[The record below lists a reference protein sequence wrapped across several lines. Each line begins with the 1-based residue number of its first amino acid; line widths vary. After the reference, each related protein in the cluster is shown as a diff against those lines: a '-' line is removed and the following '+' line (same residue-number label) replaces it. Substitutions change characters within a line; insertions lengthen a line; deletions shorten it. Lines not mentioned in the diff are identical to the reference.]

1 MNFELLNKM
10 GLSNIDYSYL
20 FIGLAAI
27 LFLLLIILIVQMI
40 QFNKL
45 KKKYN
50 TFMGGKEAKTLEEKL
65 DKIIE
70 ENKYIRDLSEENKK
84 DIKRIVKE
92 KELCF
97 NRVGIKKYDA
107 FKQMG
112 GNLSFSV
119 CLLNERKDGY
129 IINSVHSSEG
139 CYTYIKEIKSGICE
153 LELSNEEKEVLTEAT
168 K

>member
-1 MNFELLNKM
+1 
-10 GLSNIDYSYL
+10 
-20 FIGLAAI
+20 
-27 LFLLLIILIVQMI
+27 
-40 QFNKL
+40 
-45 KKKYN
+45 
-50 TFMGGKEAKTLEEKL
+50 MGGKEAKTLEEKL

-119 CLLNERKDGY
+119 CLLNER
-129 IINSVHSSEG
+129 
-139 CYTYIKEIKSGICE
+139 
-153 LELSNEEKEVLTEAT
+153 
-168 K
+168 

>member
-20 FIGLAAI
+20 FIALAAI

-139 CYTYIKEIKSGICE
+139 CYTYIKEIKSGLCE
-153 LELSNEEKEVLTEAT
+153 LELSNEEKEALTEAT

>member
-27 LFLLLIILIVQMI
+27 LFFLLIILIVQMI

-92 KELCF
+92 KEICF

-153 LELSNEEKEVLTEAT
+153 LELSNEEKEALTEAT
-168 K
+168 N

>member
-20 FIGLAAI
+20 FIALAAI

-139 CYTYIKEIKSGICE
+139 CYTYIKEIKSGLCE
-153 LELSNEEKEVLTEAT
+153 LELSNEEKEALTEAT
-168 K
+168 N

>member
-70 ENKYIRDLSEENKK
+70 ENKYIKDLSEENKK

-139 CYTYIKEIKSGICE
+139 CYTYIKEIKSGLCE
-153 LELSNEEKEVLTEAT
+153 LELSNEEKEALTEAT

>member
-92 KELCF
+92 KEICF

-153 LELSNEEKEVLTEAT
+153 LELSNEEKEALTEAT
-168 K
+168 N

>member
-40 QFNKL
+40 QFNRL

-70 ENKYIRDLSEENKK
+70 ENQYIRDLSEENKK

-139 CYTYIKEIKSGICE
+139 CYTYIKEIKSGLCE
-153 LELSNEEKEVLTEAT
+153 LELSNEEKEALTEAI

>member
-20 FIGLAAI
+20 FIGLASI

-40 QFNKL
+40 QFNQL

-139 CYTYIKEIKSGICE
+139 CYTYIKEIKSGLCE
-153 LELSNEEKEVLTEAT
+153 LELSNEEKEALTEAT

>member
-1 MNFELLNKM
+1 MNFELLNKI

-27 LFLLLIILIVQMI
+27 LCLLLIILIVQMI

-139 CYTYIKEIKSGICE
+139 CYTYIKEIKSGLCE
-153 LELSNEEKEVLTEAT
+153 LELSNEEKEALTEAT

>member
-40 QFNKL
+40 QFNQL

-50 TFMGGKEAKTLEEKL
+50 TFMGGKEAKNLEEKL

-70 ENKYIRDLSEENKK
+70 ENQYIRDLSEENKK

-139 CYTYIKEIKSGICE
+139 CYTYIKEIKSGHCE
-153 LELSNEEKEVLTEAT
+153 LELSNEEKEALTEAT

>member
-153 LELSNEEKEVLTEAT
+153 LELSNEEKEALTEAT
-168 K
+168 N

>member
-139 CYTYIKEIKSGICE
+139 CYTYIKEIKSGLCE
-153 LELSNEEKEVLTEAT
+153 LELSNEEKEALTEAT

>member
-40 QFNKL
+40 QFNQL

-139 CYTYIKEIKSGICE
+139 CYTYIKEIKSGHCE
-153 LELSNEEKEVLTEAT
+153 LELSNEEKEALTEAT

>member
-40 QFNKL
+40 QFNRL

-50 TFMGGKEAKTLEEKL
+50 AFMGGKEAKTLEEKL

-70 ENKYIRDLSEENKK
+70 ENKYIKDLSEENKK

-139 CYTYIKEIKSGICE
+139 CYTYIKEIKSGLCE
-153 LELSNEEKEVLTEAT
+153 LELSNEEKEALTEAT

>member
-20 FIGLAAI
+20 FIALAAI

-153 LELSNEEKEVLTEAT
+153 LELSNEEKEALTEAT
-168 K
+168 N

>member
-84 DIKRIVKE
+84 NIKRIVKE

-139 CYTYIKEIKSGICE
+139 CYTYIKEIKSGLCE
-153 LELSNEEKEVLTEAT
+153 LELSNEEKEALTEAT

>member
-40 QFNKL
+40 QFNRL

-70 ENKYIRDLSEENKK
+70 ENKYIKDLSEENKK

-139 CYTYIKEIKSGICE
+139 CYTYIKEIKSGLCE
-153 LELSNEEKEVLTEAT
+153 LELSNEEKEALTEAT

>member
-40 QFNKL
+40 QFNQL

-70 ENKYIRDLSEENKK
+70 ENQYIRDLSEENKK

-139 CYTYIKEIKSGICE
+139 CYTYIKEIKSGHCE
-153 LELSNEEKEVLTEAT
+153 LELSNEEKEALTEAT

>member
-40 QFNKL
+40 QFNQL

-139 CYTYIKEIKSGICE
+139 CYTYIKEIKSGLCE
-153 LELSNEEKEVLTEAT
+153 LELSNEEKEALTEAT